1 MLTISTA
8 QCRILKLPVKQLN
21 DIFLTVTHL
30 HNLKIT
36 IINISSTLNVYAI
49 HLFFKGSNYIYVD
62 LRKNKSYFAS

>member
-1 MLTISTA
+1 MQNTETSSQTIK
-8 QCRILKLPVKQLN
+8 CHFPRCN
-21 DIFLTVTHL
+21 YL